1 MYYNNPMKPINSI
14 ITKSPHFDAIMQ
26 KYEDVGSSYTNAKFF
41 NEYVVKYDPSLKM
54 RSWQNFMKKFNVGVT
69 LKAQAL
75 IERVADTQVS
85 TMRMEDN
92 SLKKILAIA
101 DLSLDQIVEDPNLL
115 AAVPIGER
123 MNWLFNSMKAR
134 STRMVAMTKVQQEK
148 RKSSMYE
155 DMLEGSQYGAIDAG
169 EAEHSASIIAE
180 PEKIVEETPIQEEK
194 GAKTVAFN
202 PKDLDAN

>member
-1 MYYNNPMKPINSI
+1 MSYNITMKPINSI

-26 KYEDVGSSYTNAKFF
+26 KYEEVGSSYTNAKFF

-54 RSWQNFMKKFNVGVT
+54 RSWQNFMKKFNTGVT
-69 LKAQAL
+69 LKAQEL
-75 IERVADTQVS
+75 IERVADKTVS
-85 TMRMEDN
+85 TMQMEDN

-101 DLSLDQIVEDPNLL
+101 DLSLDQIVENPNLL

-134 STRMVAMTKVQQEK
+134 STRMVALTKVQQEK

-155 DMLEGSQYGAIDAG
+155 DMLEGAQYGAIDAG

-180 PEKIVEETPIQEEK
+180 PKKIAEIPVEKDKKQ
-194 GAKTVAFN
+194 GKTVVFN
-202 PKDLDAN
+202 PKDL